1 MLRRAISLTVLLAL
15 TGSVTA
21 AAQAPVATDSAA
33 AGSAATDPAADSA
46 AALQFGQKASG
57 WLWAAEVDS
66 LWANLDEESRTTLG
80 SPDNIANQVLEFV
93 GRFGAETTVVR
104 EALTRQGENYRY
116 TRVVHLEA
124 AEEPWTMVWTM
135 APDLRVMDL
144 DLQPGG

>member
-1 MLRRAISLTVLLAL
+1 MLRRSIAVAGLLTLA
-15 TGSVTA
+15 GA
-21 AAQAPVATDSAA
+21 ASALAQAPVAADTA
-33 AGSAATDPAADSA
+33 AADSA
-46 AALQFGQKASG
+46 AALAFGQKASG

-66 LWANLDEESRTTLG
+66 LWANLDDDSRTTLG

-104 EALTRQGENYRY
+104 ESLTLEGGNYRY
-116 TRVVHLEA
+116 TRVVQLEA

-135 APDLRVMDL
+135 APDLTVKDL